1 VKVELVKSVDFPELE
16 ELFEEKPPNTFF
28 QSTIWL
34 GALVR
39 AFKNF
44 EPGWIVFGERDKILG
59 AMPYVRVK
67 KAFLYSNWSM
77 PFGTYGGPVVIQDDL
92 NEKLVKEFFK
102 LSSSLLCF
110 KAGVFIFNPS
120 GDYSH
125 YGNTGVAHEEFCHV
139 VDLGAGF
146 DDYWNRQIRSKR
158 RQLCRKG
165 RRSGVIVRE
174 IKARDEFEAF
184 YSLYLENS
192 KVWGGVHPYP
202 KRLFEE
208 LFWIGSENVLFLGGF
223 VNDGEMIGGHIIF
236 FSSAMA
242 QAWQAAMS
250 PRAYDFYLS
259 EILIVEAIKVTS
271 ERGIRYFNLG
281 TSAGKAGIESFKES
295 MGGRKVPVLVLKK
308 KYGL

>member
-1 VKVELVKSVDFPELE
+1 VKVELIKSVDFPELE
-16 ELFEEKPPNTFF
+16 RLFEEKPPNTFF

-44 EPGWIVFGERDKILG
+44 EPRWIVLRERDNILG

-67 KAFLYSNWSM
+67 KTFLYSNWSM

-92 NEKLVKEFFK
+92 NEKVIKEFFK

-120 GDYSH
+120 GHYRH
-125 YGNTGVAHEEFCHV
+125 YGATGVAREEFCHV

-146 DDYWNRQIRSKR
+146 DEYWDRQIRSKR
-158 RQLCRKG
+158 RQLYRKG
-165 RRSGVIVRE
+165 KRGGVTVRE
-174 IKARDEFEAF
+174 VKTRDEFEAF

-202 KRLFEE
+202 KMLFEE
-208 LFWIGSENVLFLGGF
+208 LFSIDSADVLFLGGF
-223 VNDGEMIGGHIIF
+223 VNDRELIGGHMIF
-236 FSSAMA
+236 FSSTMA

-250 PRAYDFYLS
+250 PRAYDFYLG
-259 EILIVEAIKVTS
+259 EILIVEAIKITC

-295 MGGRKVPVLVLKK
+295 MGGRKVPVLVLRK